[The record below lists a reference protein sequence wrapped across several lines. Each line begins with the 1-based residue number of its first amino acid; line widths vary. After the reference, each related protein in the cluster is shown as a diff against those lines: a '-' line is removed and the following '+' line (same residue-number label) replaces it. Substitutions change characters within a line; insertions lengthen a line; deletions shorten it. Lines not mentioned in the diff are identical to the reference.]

1 LFSSAQRIDRQL
13 RKKEILERI
22 GRANKSIAQI
32 GNNNAA
38 KRETELS
45 MFDKSVFDEDSEASE
60 VEEVIP
66 HNTRNQIA
74 ESAGVSHTKTTSP

>member
-22 GRANKSIAQI
+22 GRARI
-32 GNNNAA
+32 GDAVAKANAS
-38 KRETELS
+38 RFENPTLS
-45 MFDKSVFDEDSEASE
+45 MIDKDGIDEDSEASE
-60 VEEVIP
+60 VEELVP